1 MKFYVI
7 KNLSNGPRDYPLS
20 DGSSI
25 YLKARSKNSGSVK
38 IKEELMSNALQL
50 AAKKKVIKIEEVE
63 E

>member
-1 MKFYVI
+1 MKFYLI

-20 DGSSI
+20 DSSSI
-25 YLKARSKNSGSVK
+25 YLKARSKTSGFVK
-38 IKEELMSNALQL
+38 IKEELMSEALRL